1 MGDKLVRFK
10 KRTSEDMEL
19 DELLRSL
26 SRTQREIDLAYNHFN
41 FTSDPDL
48 IESCVYE
55 ISSLQCRYNYLL
67 RRVKERGGSAVIRQ
81 YPERY
86 LAVDVP
92 PEALADVDTPE
103 ALRAIRDNL

>member
-1 MGDKLVRFK
+1 
-10 KRTSEDMEL
+10 MEL

-67 RRVKERGGSAVIRQ
+67 RRVKERGGSAVIG
-81 YPERY
+81 
-86 LAVDVP
+86 
-92 PEALADVDTPE
+92 ALPGREV
-103 ALRAIRDNL
+103 

>member
-48 IESCVYE
+48 IESCATIICCGASRSAAAAPSSALFLAAKYE
-55 ISSLQCRYNYLL
+55 
-67 RRVKERGGSAVIRQ
+67 GGKDG
-81 YPERY
+81 PK
-86 LAVDVP
+86 P
-92 PEALADVDTPE
+92 
-103 ALRAIRDNL
+103 

>member
-10 KRTSEDMEL
+10 KRTAEDMEL

-67 RRVKERGGSAVIRQ
+67 RRVKERGGSAVIG
-81 YPERY
+81 
-86 LAVDVP
+86 
-92 PEALADVDTPE
+92 ALPGREV
-103 ALRAIRDNL
+103 

>member
-1 MGDKLVRFK
+1 MTNWCVSKNGRQKTWSL
-10 KRTSEDMEL
+10 TNW
-19 DELLRSL
+19 LRSL

-67 RRVKERGGSAVIRQ
+67 RRVKERGGSAVIG
-81 YPERY
+81 
-86 LAVDVP
+86 
-92 PEALADVDTPE
+92 ALPGREV
-103 ALRAIRDNL
+103 